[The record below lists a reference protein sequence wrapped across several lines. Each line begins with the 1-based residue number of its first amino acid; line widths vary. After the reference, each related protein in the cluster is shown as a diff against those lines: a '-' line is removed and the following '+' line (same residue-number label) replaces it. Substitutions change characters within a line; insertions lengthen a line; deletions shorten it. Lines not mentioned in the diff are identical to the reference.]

1 MVLKF
6 NQRSNFMKFN
16 NHNENFEILH
26 SMKDLPL
33 TCDLKSLIFMES
45 IVENDITYN
54 LYEFTSQSNFKF
66 YFAIGYRM

>member
-1 MVLKF
+1 
-6 NQRSNFMKFN
+6 MKFN

-45 IVENDITYN
+45 IVENGITYN
-54 LYEFTSQSNFKF
+54 LYEFTSQTNFKF
-66 YFAIGYRM
+66 YFAIGYRV

>member
-1 MVLKF
+1 
-6 NQRSNFMKFN
+6 MKFN
-16 NHNENFEILH
+16 NHNEDFKILH

>member
-1 MVLKF
+1 
-6 NQRSNFMKFN
+6 MKFN